1 MSSMVRKSFQF
12 FVFAAIVAVS
22 LACTTVNLGPVGV
35 KDAKLARDPEGNQ
48 PTTLFA
54 QDDTFYFLAELVNAP
69 PATRVKASWTALE
82 VDGMQLNLPVDE
94 AEITSGSGLLQFKLA
109 NNELWPAGR
118 YKIDLY
124 LNDQLARSLEFQVE
138 PTAAAVAPPA
148 DSPTPSPEPGAPPTS
163 PPPTAAP
170 DPGETPAPNPG
181 VTPSPELPAATT
193 AITRE
198 EQSSA
203 GDTLAGETDSG
214 PPPLPLEPYVHPSGV
229 FSMLVPQGWPVL
241 NEDATSAR
249 FGSEDASV
257 GSVFADVGAVYDETE
272 MQEFVDSFAGSFITT
287 FASDYQVIEQKSRPD
302 GGIYLAARYGSAQGN
317 GNADFLFTRQEQVI
331 FVLYFVSPAGQDLAS
346 TWTAILDSYQVGS
359 DVPQPDAAG
368 ATVTPPPPPPPT
380 AVPSPPTSTPA
391 PLTDQ
396 FAPPPGRSRLYLV
409 NKYEQD
415 ILFTINNSETRI
427 PAGSETPIDLD
438 AGQYSYSVNFADRST
453 GGEVSLAPDQ
463 SWAILVD
470 AEGNVYY
477 AQQIHP

>member
-1 MSSMVRKSFQF
+1 MVYKFFQL
-12 FVFAAIVAVS
+12 FVLAAIMAAS
-22 LACTTVNLGPVGV
+22 LACNALNLGPVGV
-35 KDAKLARDPEGNQ
+35 KDAKLARDPEGSQ

-69 PATRVKASWTALE
+69 PTTRVKASWTALE

-138 PTAAAVAPPA
+138 PTAAAALPV
-148 DSPTPSPEPGAPPTS
+148 DSPTPSPEPSATPTS
-163 PPPTAAP
+163 PPSTAVP
-170 DPGETPAPNPG
+170 DPGI
-181 VTPSPELPAATT
+181 TPSPELPAATT
-193 AITRE
+193 VITRA

-203 GDTLAGETDSG
+203 GDTLAGETDPG
-214 PPPLPLEPYVHPSGV
+214 PPLPLEPYAHPSGV
-229 FSMLVPQGWPVL
+229 FTMLVPQGWRVL
-241 NEDATSAR
+241 NEDATSVR
-249 FGSEDASV
+249 FGNEGATV
-257 GSVFADVGAVYDETE
+257 GSVFADVGAVYDEAE
-272 MQEFVDSFAGSFITT
+272 MQEFVGSFAGSFITT
-287 FASDYQVIEQKSRPD
+287 FAPDYRVIEQRSWPG
-302 GGIYLAARYGSAQGN
+302 GGIYLAASYGSGQGN
-317 GNADFLFTRQEQVI
+317 GNVDFLFTRQEQVV
-331 FVLYFVSPAGQDLAS
+331 FVLYFVSPAGQNLAS
-346 TWTAILDSYQVGS
+346 TWAAILDGYRVDPAALPAG
-359 DVPQPDAAG
+359 AAG
-368 ATVTPPPPPPPT
+368 ATVTPPPPPPT
-380 AVPSPPTSTPA
+380 ATPSPPTSTPA

-415 ILFTINNSETRI
+415 IVFTINNSETRI